1 MDRLPALRS
10 ERHLAAPSPAGARAL
25 GDGLVGRGE
34 RLAQPLSAL
43 AGGLARA
50 APSRADDPFAA
61 VLRVPGQARE
71 QEGEDQQDD
80 AEGDDSSD
88 DHALAVPAWGA
99 AHARRASSGALSAG
113 GLTSTPGPDGPTG
126 SRSWTSSPARSH
138 TSRPAA
144 RSQAFSPCS

>member
-1 MDRLPALRS
+1 MDRLPAVRS

-34 RLAQPLSAL
+34 RLAQPLAEL

-50 APSRADDPFAA
+50 ATARADDPFAA
-61 VLRVPGQARE
+61 VFRVPGQARE

-99 AHARRASSGALSAG
+99 GHARRASSGALAAG
-113 GLTSTPGPDGPTG
+113 GLASKPGPARPTG
-126 SRSWTSSPARSH
+126 ARSWTSSRARSH
-138 TSRPAA
+138 SSRPAA
-144 RSQAFSPCS
+144 RSQALSPCR